1 LEVKQKGVSSDSPMR
16 VFRANEATK
25 IFPEKS
31 QDLQLKVRGM
41 ESHCEVDILLRTS
54 QPPSDGKYGWLMGTD
69 ELVSQVVEGLY
80 WYNHPI

>member
-1 LEVKQKGVSSDSPMR
+1 MHPCVYWAK
-16 VFRANEATK
+16 EATTNLPK
-25 IFPEKS
+25 KS

-41 ESHCEVDILLRTS
+41 ESHCEVDILLRAS

-69 ELVSQVVEGLY
+69 ELVSQVVEGLH